1 VQGWKVDGMI
11 VSSIVLTAALVLAP
25 SVAAERGPVAVT
37 SFKTFEPSQY
47 RGKWFSPKWASERKC
62 IMHHES
68 RFNYR
73 ARNDKSSAAGAYQ
86 FLDNYWRD
94 SLVWMMLKESNETN
108 DGLQDQVKLL
118 RSKNI
123 SQWTRYWQ
131 DRAFY
136 TVWMHGE
143 GKKHWS
149 LQAHK
154 CF

>member
-1 VQGWKVDGMI
+1 MI